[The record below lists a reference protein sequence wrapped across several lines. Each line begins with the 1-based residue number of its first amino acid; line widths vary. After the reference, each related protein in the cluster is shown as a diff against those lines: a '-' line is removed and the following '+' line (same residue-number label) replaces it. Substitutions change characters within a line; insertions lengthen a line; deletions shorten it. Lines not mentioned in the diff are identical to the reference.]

1 MIIVLD
7 IDQKEKE
14 KIKMKRLKFLIQ
26 VVDKNTKEKYKEGQ
40 IVEFE
45 DKRANEILEAR
56 LTNGEHYAIEVKE
69 TEKETA
75 KKVVNKETAIK
86 KTRKTSK

>member
-1 MIIVLD
+1 
-7 IDQKEKE
+7 
-14 KIKMKRLKFLIQ
+14 MKRLKFLIQ
-26 VVDKNTKEKYKEGQ
+26 VVDKNTKEKYEEGQ

-69 TEKETA
+69 VEKEIA